1 MDIVRNEN
9 VEDDGEDET
18 KNEENEKK
26 KCDGGPT
33 SDLSLSASFNS
44 SSDESSIPTSSS
56 STMQPPPPYQ
66 ISTDPN
72 AKCMSSQSST
82 QSPTKNKLTDRVK
95 KSIMVLI
102 ESKSHFY

>member
-1 MDIVRNEN
+1 MDVVRKEN
-9 VEDDGEDET
+9 VVEGEE
-18 KNEENEKK
+18 NEENDEKK
-26 KCDGGPT
+26 KCDGPS

-44 SSDESSIPTSSS
+44 SSDEGSTPTSSS

-72 AKCMSSQSST
+72 AKCTSSPING

-102 ESKSHFY
+102 GI